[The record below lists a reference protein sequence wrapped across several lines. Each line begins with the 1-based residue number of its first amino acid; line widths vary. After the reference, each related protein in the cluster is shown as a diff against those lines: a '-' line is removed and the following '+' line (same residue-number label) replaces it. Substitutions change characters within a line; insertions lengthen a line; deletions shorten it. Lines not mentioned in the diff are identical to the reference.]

1 MGRVNYKADMRDR
14 KKRYRIFHVNMLR
27 KWHVP
32 TSTGY
37 QAQESA
43 EESEDDVPTWDDDR
57 EGVPTVGET
66 LSETQKKELTDLFG
80 EFSNVF
86 HVYSGCTNIT
96 EHSVDTGDAAPVQ
109 LPHAYR
115 EQVQQELKEMFHHR
129 IIEPSQ
135 SDWAAPMVLVKKKD
149 GTLRVCVDYRRL
161 NAISRVHA
169 YPMPEWMT
177 WWINWVGPST
187 SVHWI

>member
-1 MGRVNYKADMRDR
+1 MTERGYPLWGRGNSVRDS
-14 KKRYRIFHVNMLR
+14 KEAV
-27 KWHVP
+27 
-32 TSTGY
+32 
-37 QAQESA
+37 
-43 EESEDDVPTWDDDR
+43 DR
-57 EGVPTVGET
+57 PIWG
-66 LSETQKKELTDLFG
+66 
-80 EFSNVF
+80 VF
-86 HVYSGCTNIT
+86 HVYPGCTNIT
-96 EHSVDTGDAAPVQ
+96 EHSVDTGDATPVQLPPYQ
-109 LPHAYR
+109 LPHAYC
-115 EQVQQELKEMFHHR
+115 EQVQQELKEMFHHG

-169 YPMPEWMT
+169 YPMPEWMI